1 MRTNLESDREHATR
15 WWHGG
20 GGLDRMLVF
29 SIPVSVGFQ
38 VVKRLLDEFV
48 RTLPGTTWWHGNV

>member
-1 MRTNLESDREHATR
+1 
-15 WWHGG
+15 
-20 GGLDRMLVF
+20 MLVF
-29 SIPVSVGFQ
+29 SIPVSAGLQ